1 MRYYLCLLSL
11 LLGLSSSR
19 VNGNY
24 LVNYEES
31 QETYVDYPTDGVSQ
45 ELLDSQPLT
54 PKVHL
59 ALWTTVDDFRHP
71 LFYLVKG
78 IVRRLDKELLVF
90 EPSYYLKDGR
100 NEGCRVMNELTNQEE
115 PNPDLDCSQNCTNYG
130 RYCAGDV
137 PQEGDLAERIT
148 GADIVTESLRQL
160 CVWVVYGKTGGSNM
174 LHFFRYVNDLLF
186 EQCHHP
192 FSKNCTYSVMNRI
205 EVSPHFIERC
215 MNHTHGLDA
224 DELNPYLQEQVDKG
238 QGITSVMVP
247 RLKIGNYWYT
257 GEEDTGEIF
266 RAVCASYPADKQPL
280 ACDFC
285 KDCSDVRYCLW
296 HLQCDNDQSFEMF
309 AEARL
314 NGDNPNSA
322 EASSS
327 NNLALPATTAAEP
340 ALTPAP
346 SESPAAATPPP
357 TAVTVSD
364 NLQSSSSSS
373 TSDEDNS
380 NNQNKKAAQDALTS
394 GILVGLCLGLVVSGV
409 YACKDFQA
417 RIMLN
422 EIRKEDQAAQAQKEA
437 ERAKEAELASATSAA
452 GMLRRLQDIE
462 AMIDG
467 GKDVGDLLDVVS
479 ERTGKA
485 VKTRVH
491 A

>member
-1 MRYYLCLLSL
+1 MRYFPCMLSL

-31 QETYVDYPTDGVSQ
+31 EETYVDYPTDGVSQ
-45 ELLDSQPLT
+45 ELLDSQPLI

-78 IVRRLDKELLVF
+78 IVRRLDKDLLVF
-90 EPSYYLKDGR
+90 EPSYYLQDGR
-100 NEGCRVMNELTNQEE
+100 NEGCRVMNELTQLEE
-115 PNPDLDCSQNCTNYG
+115 PNPEMDCSQNCTNYG
-130 RYCAGDV
+130 RYCAGEV

-148 GADIVTESLRQL
+148 GAEIVTESLRQL

-192 FSKNCTYSVMNRI
+192 FSKNCTYSVMDRI

-224 DELNPYLQEQVDKG
+224 DDMNPYLREQVDKSRD
-238 QGITSVMVP
+238 ITSAMVP

-257 GEEDTGEIF
+257 GEETTGEIF
-266 RAVCASYPADKQPL
+266 RAVCANYPADKQPL

-296 HLQCDNDQSFEMF
+296 HLQCNNGQTFELF

-314 NGDNPNSA
+314 NGHPESTSSPN
-322 EASSS
+322 
-327 NNLALPATTAAEP
+327 LVLPAPTTAEP
-340 ALTPAP
+340 ALTPVP
-346 SESPAAATPPP
+346 TESPVAAIPLATAPP
-357 TAVTVSD
+357 TAVPVTD
-364 NLQSSSSSS
+364 NLRSSASS
-373 TSDEDNS
+373 TTNNEEDRNT
-380 NNQNKKAAQDALTS
+380 QNKKAAQDALMS
-394 GILVGLCLGLVVSGV
+394 GILVGLSLGVVVSGV

-422 EIRKEDQAAQAQKEA
+422 EIRKDDQAMQAQKDT
-437 ERAKEAELASATSAA
+437 ELAKTETASPTSAA